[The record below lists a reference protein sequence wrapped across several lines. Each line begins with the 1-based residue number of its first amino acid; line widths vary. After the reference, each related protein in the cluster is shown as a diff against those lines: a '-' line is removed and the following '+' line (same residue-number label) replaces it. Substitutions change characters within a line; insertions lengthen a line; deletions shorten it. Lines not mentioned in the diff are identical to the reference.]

1 MIDTV
6 EKHKAVERCRSTA
19 RKDRI
24 GGQEDAILSLTRPRR
39 YR

>member
-6 EKHKAVERCRSTA
+6 EKHKVVKRCTT

-24 GGQEDAILSLTRPRR
+24 GGQEDIANANERTP
-39 YR
+39 